1 MRVVHGQGQAADGRT
16 DDQRV
21 ADSSAEWTVGSPSL
35 QSACIKPTPDEI
47 QKNLAG

>member
-1 MRVVHGQGQAADGRT
+1 MGRQLTDGQMIDL
-16 DDQRV
+16 
-21 ADSSAEWTVGSPSL
+21 ADSSAEWTVGSLFL